1 MGTPLFLCLIIEHL
15 FDILAMLN
23 HINSSGCTRRGDDKM
38 PYLSRAEIEQ
48 IGLRVVNAYWKLG
61 PQDSDM
67 SRRICP
73 EILAQKLL
81 GLTVEYRTLS
91 RNGSILGMTAFEN
104 VGVRVYENNTPGY
117 YFLDGHTILIEASL
131 AGEGANPGRRNFTL
145 MHETC
150 HQIFRMLFPTEY
162 VPPAQY
168 RKVYC
173 YAAAMYGHQSMPVNW
188 EEWRVNTLAAAILIP
203 KELLIEQM
211 HAAGLGENL
220 RLLNKIFAPKEYE
233 KFAAVAEAMGVSK
246 SALAIRMKQL
256 HLLDRDDLKDP

>member
-1 MGTPLFLCLIIEHL
+1 
-15 FDILAMLN
+15 
-23 HINSSGCTRRGDDKM
+23 M

-211 HAAGLGENL
+211 HAAGLGEKRQALLPPRRQHDAAGVHRRHDALSRHRPERL
-220 RLLNKIFAPKEYE
+220 RLRP
-233 KFAAVAEAMGVSK
+233 AAV
-246 SALAIRMKQL
+246 
-256 HLLDRDDLKDP
+256 

>member
-1 MGTPLFLCLIIEHL
+1 
-15 FDILAMLN
+15 
-23 HINSSGCTRRGDDKM
+23 M

-246 SALAIRMKQL
+246 AALAIRMKQL
-256 HLLDRDDLKDP
+256 HLLDRDDLKDPYALVRVVCDDE